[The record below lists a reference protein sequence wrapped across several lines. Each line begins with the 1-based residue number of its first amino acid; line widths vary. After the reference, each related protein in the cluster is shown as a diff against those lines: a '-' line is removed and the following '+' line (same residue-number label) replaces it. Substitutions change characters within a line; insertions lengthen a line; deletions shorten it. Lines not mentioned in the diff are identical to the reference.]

1 MADNIKIDFSE
12 ARAKFLVQDNAVQGA
27 EGRLVIVQCD
37 PEILKSKNPKKEFIL
52 TDFDQKC

>member
-27 EGRLVIVQCD
+27 EGRLVAVGRA
-37 PEILKSKNPKKEFIL
+37 LL
-52 TDFDQKC
+52 

>member
-27 EGRLVIVQCD
+27 EGRLVAYNVIQ
-37 PEILKSKNPKKEFIL
+37 KFSKVKIRKKRLF
-52 TDFDQKC
+52 